1 MAFEEFSYDPI
12 TGIRTLFDY
21 DDEKD
26 LAVFRRE
33 EDVTAVLKIAAEA
46 RAKGVGSYLGQSDEK
61 WFPQAII
68 PATVMA
74 EMMKKGI
81 DVCGMEGKDAIAVAK
96 EVEQNYSHLK
106 LTDKRIW
113 LPT

>member
-1 MAFEEFSYDPI
+1 MAFETFSYDPLSGV
-12 TGIRTLFDY
+12 TTLFDY
-21 DDEKD
+21 DEEKD
-26 LAVFRRE
+26 LAVFRRV
-33 EDVTAVLKIAAEA
+33 EDISGVLKVAAET
-46 RAKGVGSYLGQSDEK
+46 RRNGVTSYINQGDEQ

-74 EMMKKGI
+74 ELLKQGI
-81 DVCGMEGKDAIAVAK
+81 DVTQLEGKDASALSRVIEKDYPA
-96 EVEQNYSHLK
+96 LK

>member
-1 MAFEEFSYDPI
+1 MAFEFYDYDPL
-12 TGIRTLFDY
+12 TGVRTLFDY
-21 DDEKD
+21 DAEKD

-33 EDVTAVLKIAAEA
+33 EDVSGLLKVAHET
-46 RAKGVGSYLGQSDEK
+46 RANGPVSYVNTSDEQ

-74 EMMKKGI
+74 DLMKRGI
-81 DVCGMEGKDAIAVAK
+81 DVSRMEGQDATQLARIIEK
-96 EVEQNYSHLK
+96 EYPHLK